1 MNQFGDLTVDEYRSF
16 ILGVGSHFPN
26 ETERRGFTS
35 LPFSELTLPPTVDWR
50 TKGYVTPVKNQGKFW
65 NFKFVGFP
73 WFHDRV
79 VFLGIGCQSKKKA
92 STTAI
97 RTTTKTLHKKCLY
110 TNWRSDVIWGG
121 TLRSSIIEEKNYIG
135 LTTNQMRNKNQTRL
149 GHRRVT
155 ALEAV
160 CFLLCFFLWI
170 VIGYQFNPLFHT
182 CCSTW
187 CSLVA
192 LPQFD
197 FHLQFFFL
205 LGQLGASW
213 AFSATGSLEGQHFKK
228 TGKLVSLS
236 EQNLQDCSGCGK
248 VSPPLMGF
256 IDCAFL

>member
-97 RTTTKTLHKKCLY
+97 RTTTKTLHKK
-110 TNWRSDVIWGG
+110 
-121 TLRSSIIEEKNYIG
+121 
-135 LTTNQMRNKNQTRL
+135 
-149 GHRRVT
+149 
-155 ALEAV
+155 
-160 CFLLCFFLWI
+160 FLLKKKIASVSQQIKCETKTKRGLVTDVLLLLWQSAFYFAFFSELSLI
-170 VIGYQFNPLFHT
+170 TN
-182 CCSTW
+182 STRFFTR
-187 CSLVA
+187 VA
-192 LPQFD
+192 PPDVAWLRCHNLTFVCN
-197 FHLQFFFL
+197 FF
-205 LGQLGASW
+205 S
-213 AFSATGSLEGQHFKK
+213 
-228 TGKLVSLS
+228 
-236 EQNLQDCSGCGK
+236 C
-248 VSPPLMGF
+248 
-256 IDCAFL
+256 